1 MQVSPFN
8 KEFDRAEFR
17 CGVDELDTYL
27 KRQLSQEVRKNTAA
41 AFILHEAE
49 SFSILG
55 YYTLSAFSVE
65 LKAVPDDLR
74 NKLPRYPQVPATM
87 LGRLAIDESAQGEG
101 LGELLLMDALRRSWE
116 NRAII
121 GSWALV
127 VDALGESA
135 ERFYRHF
142 GFRNIEGE
150 TGRLFLTMSEIGKLF
165 IQA

>member
-1 MQVSPFN
+1 MQVSPFS
-8 KEFDRAEFR
+8 KGFDRASFE
-17 CGVDELDTYL
+17 CGVAELDAYL

-49 SFSILG
+49 SSAILG
-55 YYTLSAFSVE
+55 YYTLSAFSIE
-65 LKAVPDDLR
+65 LSAVPEDLR

-87 LGRLAIDESAQGEG
+87 LGRLAVDESTQGQG
-101 LGELLLMDALRRSWE
+101 FGELLLMDALRRSWE

-135 ERFYRHF
+135 EHFYQHF
-142 GFRNIEGE
+142 GFRQIEGE
-150 TGRLFLTMSEIGKLF
+150 DGRLFLSMNEISKLF
-165 IQA
+165 VQA